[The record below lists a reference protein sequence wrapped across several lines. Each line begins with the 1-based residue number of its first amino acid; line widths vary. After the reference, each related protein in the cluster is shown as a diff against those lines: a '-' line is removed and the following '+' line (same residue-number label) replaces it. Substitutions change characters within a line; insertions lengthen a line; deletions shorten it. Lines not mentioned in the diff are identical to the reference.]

1 VRFFNTI
8 GPRQTGKYGM
18 VVPKF
23 VQKAISGE
31 DLEVFG
37 DGKQSRV
44 FCNVKDAISA
54 VLTLLAI
61 EESVGAVYNIGG
73 IGEISIMSLA
83 QKVIA
88 LTDSKSKIVQVPYSK
103 AFPEGFEDMQR
114 RVPDLTKIT
123 TTTGWRPKYNL
134 DQTIQEIIQGR

>member
-1 VRFFNTI
+1 
-8 GPRQTGKYGM
+8 M

-123 TTTGWRPKYNL
+123 TATGWRPKYNL